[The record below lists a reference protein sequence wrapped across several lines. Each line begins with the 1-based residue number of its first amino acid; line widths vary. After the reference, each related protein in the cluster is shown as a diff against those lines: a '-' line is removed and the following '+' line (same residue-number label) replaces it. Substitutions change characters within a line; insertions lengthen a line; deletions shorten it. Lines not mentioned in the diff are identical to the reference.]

1 MSAAPPLRL
10 FQVDAFTRVPFT
22 GNAAGVVFGGDHLE
36 SAAMQSIAREL
47 NNSETAFLLAPRSSD
62 HEVFIRYFT
71 PIIEV
76 PICGHATIAAHY
88 VRSRILGLPTSR
100 VLQRSAAGLLP
111 VDVIA
116 GDDYRIVMTQQTPTL
131 GPKLSTEWREQLA
144 ASLGLAA
151 GSLEPG
157 LPVRKVST
165 GSPKLLVPLPSS
177 EILNAIVPDLRAIER
192 LTREAGVNGLFAFTL
207 RPDIDGVLT
216 EARMFA
222 PAIGIAEDPVTGN
235 GNGPLGA
242 YLAAERVLPPNGV
255 HTFNALQGR
264 AIHRPGIVHVEVT
277 THDGHATRV
286 RVGDEAV
293 IVFET
298 TYAA

>member
-1 MSAAPPLRL
+1 MIRL

-22 GNAAGVVFGGDHLE
+22 GNAAGVVLGGGHLPPE
-36 SAAMQSIAREL
+36 TMQAIAREL
-47 NNSETAFLLAPRSSD
+47 NNSETAFLLEPRSDD

-71 PIIEV
+71 PTLEV

-88 VRSRILGLPTSR
+88 VRSRLLGLPTSR
-100 VLQRSAAGLLP
+100 VMQRSAAGLLP

-116 GDDYRIVMTQQTPTL
+116 DDDYRIVMTQLRPTFGPRLPAQWRAALASAL
-131 GPKLSTEWREQLA
+131 GIEVAQLDA
-144 ASLGLAA
+144 
-151 GSLEPG
+151 E

-165 GSPKLLVPLPSS
+165 GSAKLLVPITSS
-177 EILNAIVPDLRAIER
+177 EALDSIAPDLPAIER
-192 LTREAGVNGLFAFTL
+192 LTREAGTNGVFAFTL
-207 RPDIDGVLT
+207 RPSTDGVLA

-222 PAIGIAEDPVTGN
+222 PALGIAEDPVTGN

-242 YLAAERVLPPNGV
+242 YLAAEGVLRGDGV
-255 HTFNALQGR
+255 HTFAALQGKAMR
-264 AIHRPGIVHVEVT
+264 RPGIARVEVT
-277 THDGHATRV
+277 VKNRQVEQV